1 MIGGETAETRLKAA
15 RLEHQ
20 WKKARVIA
28 GLREAAARRQLVL
41 PSDASLRRMLAF
53 WENGHRRVSDPM
65 YVDLFA
71 DIYGVAPSELGLVD
85 VPREVHEVD
94 TELADRLT
102 FSSIDAEVVRIV
114 EAQTQ
119 NYRLLDRRH
128 GGAALLQ
135 QTCGHV
141 AYLDDLLTHALP
153 GADRDGVA
161 VALAE
166 AAALAGWQA
175 LDAGDEARAWRLH
188 EKAKAAARDAAD
200 PVTLAHVT
208 AQQAYVLLD
217 VGKADEA
224 AALVRHAHRQDVR
237 RLPDRLH
244 AWLHAAE
251 GEMHAARRDASA
263 CMRALDHA
271 GESLPDGS
279 DDADLPFLMLD
290 EANLARWRGH
300 CRARLGTDDALD
312 DLAAALEALN
322 GRGSLRAETG
332 LRVDLATALAAR
344 GDTGDAIS
352 EGRQALRLA
361 DRTGSL
367 RQRSRA
373 LRLLA
378 SLEGVHVQ
386 QADERARVHD
396 LPVRDELRRLA

>member
-1 MIGGETAETRLKAA
+1 MISEVAAETRLKAA

-41 PSDASLRRMLAF
+41 PSDDSLRRMLAF

-65 YVDLFA
+65 YVELFA
-71 DIYGVAPSELGLVD
+71 EIYGVPPTELGLGEVLEEAAAMVEPALEERLSFSD
-85 VPREVHEVD
+85 IDRELV
-94 TELADRLT
+94 RL
-102 FSSIDAEVVRIV
+102 V

-141 AYLDDLLTHALP
+141 AYLDGLLTHALP
-153 GADRDGVA
+153 GSERDGVA

-175 LDAGDEARAWRLH
+175 LDAGDEARAWRMH
-188 EKAKAAARDAAD
+188 ERAKAAARDAGD

-217 VGKADEA
+217 VGKAAQA
-224 AALVRHAHRQDVR
+224 ATVVQHAHRRDLG
-237 RLPDRLH
+237 RLPSRLR
-244 AWLHAAE
+244 AWLYAAE
-251 GEMHAARRDASA
+251 GEMHAARGDEAA
-263 CMRALDHA
+263 CMRALDQA
-271 GESLPDGS
+271 AAALPRDLEDEG
-279 DDADLPFLMLD
+279 LPFLMLD
-290 EANLARWRGH
+290 EANLVRWRGH
-300 CRARLGTDDALD
+300 CRARLGTQDAVDNLTRALDALG
-312 DLAAALEALN
+312 
-322 GRGSLRAETG
+322 GRGSLRAATG

-344 GDTGDAIS
+344 GDHSDALDQAQ
-352 EGRQALRLA
+352 QALHLCH
-361 DRTGSL
+361 RTGSA

-378 SLEGVHVQ
+378 SLEGGEMQ
-386 QADERARVHD
+386 QPNKRA
-396 LPVRDELRRLA
+396 